1 VQRRDIGFLAE
12 RLRSLRKQRSFTQEQ
27 FAEAAG
33 LSYKYYQQIE
43 AGRKRDLRLSTLT
56 KIAGAL
62 RIEVSELLSAALP
75 KAVKPAKRRG
85 Y

>member
-1 VQRRDIGFLAE
+1 VQHREIGSRAE
-12 RLRSLRKQRSFTQEQ
+12 RLRSLRKQRGFTQER

-75 KAVKPAKRRG
+75 KPVKPAKRRV